1 MRRKSNIVPGLVLG
15 ASFTAVVPA
24 CVLAACSGGDP
35 VVNLRQ
41 YGVAAVA
48 YCCFEGGGV
57 AVDAFASDVRDAAN
71 EGDAPREGD
80 APSEASDAPS
90 DSPEGG

>member
-24 CVLAACSGGDP
+24 CVLTACGGTDP
-35 VVNLRQ
+35 VLNIGTF

-48 YCCFEGGGV
+48 YCCFDAMGV
-57 AVDAFASDVRDAAN
+57 AVDAFTLDARDAAKEADAAT
-71 EGDAPREGD
+71 EGDAP
-80 APSEASDAPS
+80 DAPS

>member
-1 MRRKSNIVPGLVLG
+1 MRP
-15 ASFTAVVPA
+15 
-24 CVLAACSGGDP
+24 
-35 VVNLRQ
+35 

-57 AVDAFASDVRDAAN
+57 AADAFIIDVKSDSDAAQ
-71 EGDAPREGD
+71 
-80 APSEASDAPS
+80 EASDAPVDAPG